1 VFGGEALGASQGCRF
16 PEPSCAICDDLQT
29 KDPMKLQSKTALIT
43 SGNSGIGLATAQL
56 FIAEGARVAI
66 TGRNQKTLDAAAKGL
81 GPNAL
86 AFNADVLDSKA
97 RNVLFGTQA
106 IKAGID
112 AARDGQR
119 SGQG

>member
-1 VFGGEALGASQGCRF
+1 
-16 PEPSCAICDDLQT
+16 
-29 KDPMKLQSKTALIT
+29 MKLQSKTALIT
-43 SGNSGIGLATAQL
+43 GGNSGIGLATAQL

-86 AFNADVLDSKA
+86 AFNAGGLS
-97 RNVLFGTQA
+97 GTMLRGQA

-112 AARDGQR
+112 AAREGQR